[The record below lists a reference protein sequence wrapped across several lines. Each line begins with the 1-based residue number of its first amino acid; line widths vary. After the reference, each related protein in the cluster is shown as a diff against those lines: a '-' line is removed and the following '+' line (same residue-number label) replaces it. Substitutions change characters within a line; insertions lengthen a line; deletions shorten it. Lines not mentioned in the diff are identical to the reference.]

1 MHLTGLSFAY
11 PGVSASDRAGILEP
25 RTPADG
31 IDVFV
36 LATCLRV
43 ELAWSG
49 GPDLAPTV
57 LDQLYGSRALPSAK
71 MRTDLDAFHH
81 LARVAAGLE
90 SAQVGEAEVLSQF
103 RRALE
108 QLAGKTST
116 DSELVR
122 EIEAA
127 LGVARAARRSLSN
140 PQRGSLAVAA
150 AHFVDSLPDVLVLGG
165 GAMGRAVVRVLDRS
179 KVAVYARRSEPV
191 AGIPSRPWEGL
202 PTALASCQ
210 AVVSTIPGPVPVLQ
224 ELQRPEGNP
233 LLLIDLGMPP
243 AVEEPD
249 PSALMYRGVD
259 DVASSLPLAS
269 EPEAD
274 ETVAIEAEKTW
285 GRLSVPQEASS
296 IISWMV
302 ELVEQAVDDEVG
314 RFAGRFSAAEE
325 PEQVLRQ
332 LAHTVGRRIIH
343 PAVSLL
349 GSTPLTAGELDVLA
363 KAFGVERD

>member
-1 MHLTGLSFAY
+1 MHLTALSFAY

-25 RTPADG
+25 RLPADE

-43 ELAWSG
+43 ELAWAG

-71 MRTDLDAFHH
+71 LRTDLDAFHH

-103 RRALE
+103 RQALE
-108 QLAGKTST
+108 QLAGQTSA

-122 EIEAA
+122 EMEAA
-127 LGVARAARRSLSN
+127 LGVARTARRSLSDSHG
-140 PQRGSLAVAA
+140 RSLAVAA
-150 AHFVDSLPDVLVLGG
+150 AHLVDSLPDVLVLGA
-165 GAMGRAVVRVLDRS
+165 GAMGRAVVRELDRS

-202 PTALASCQ
+202 PAVLASCR

-249 PSALMYRGVD
+249 PSALTYRGID
-259 DVASSLPLAS
+259 DVAFSMSLAS
-269 EPEAD
+269 EPEA
-274 ETVAIEAEKTW
+274 EATVAIESEKTW
-285 GRLSVPQEASS
+285 GRLTVSREAGS
-296 IISWMV
+296 IISSV
-302 ELVEQAVDDEVG
+302 VALAEQTVDDEVR
-314 RFAGRFSAAEE
+314 RFAGAFSASEE

-349 GSTPLTAGELDVLA
+349 GSTPLSPGELDVLA

>member
-1 MHLTGLSFAY
+1 
-11 PGVSASDRAGILEP
+11 
-25 RTPADG
+25 
-31 IDVFV
+31 
-36 LATCLRV
+36 
-43 ELAWSG
+43 
-49 GPDLAPTV
+49 
-57 LDQLYGSRALPSAK
+57 
-71 MRTDLDAFHH
+71 
-81 LARVAAGLE
+81 
-90 SAQVGEAEVLSQF
+90 
-103 RRALE
+103 
-108 QLAGKTST
+108 
-116 DSELVR
+116 
-122 EIEAA
+122 
-127 LGVARAARRSLSN
+127 
-140 PQRGSLAVAA
+140 
-150 AHFVDSLPDVLVLGG
+150 
-165 GAMGRAVVRVLDRS
+165 
-179 KVAVYARRSEPV
+179 
-191 AGIPSRPWEGL
+191 
-202 PTALASCQ
+202 
-210 AVVSTIPGPVPVLQ
+210 VPVLQ